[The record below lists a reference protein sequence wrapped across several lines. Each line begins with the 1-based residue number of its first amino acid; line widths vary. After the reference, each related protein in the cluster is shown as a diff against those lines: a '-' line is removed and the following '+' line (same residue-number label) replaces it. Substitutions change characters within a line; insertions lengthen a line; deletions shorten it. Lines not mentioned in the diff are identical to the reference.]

1 MHFELLQELVAI
13 FMISI
18 VVILICSKFKI
29 PSIVALLLA
38 GIICGPSALK
48 LVNNSEAANI
58 MAEVGVALLL
68 FTIGMEL
75 SLKDLARIKR
85 PLLIGGFGQ
94 MTFTILLITG
104 IFFMVIPWQQA
115 VAFGCLVTLS
125 STAIV
130 LSLFQQ
136 KAQSDSPHGRIC
148 LAILIFQDL
157 IIVPIML
164 IFPLL
169 SGELDISFEESLLSL
184 LKNSLIIVGV
194 VLFGKFV
201 LPKLMFAVVKTRSR
215 ELMLMTT
222 LGFCFSVALIT
233 ASIGLSLSLGA
244 FIAGL
249 LLAESE
255 YSLSVM
261 ENVLP
266 FKEIFTSIFFI
277 TVGMLLDLDF
287 FVHHIFLV
295 LFVAVLIFVTK
306 FTTIIPVIKMTGYSM
321 RTALISAFSLSQI
334 GEFSFVLAGH
344 AVSFKLMTDD
354 GYQVF
359 LAASI
364 LTMLLT
370 PYFIN
375 NAPKFSSV
383 ILNRFFKKY
392 EQETEEALP
401 EKSNDFKDH
410 IIIIG
415 FGIGGKNLAKV
426 AKESGIAY
434 AISELNP
441 DTVKRYKATEP
452 IIHGDASYP
461 LILEHLGVEKARVL
475 AIMIPDPTG
484 SRAIISHAKKM
495 NPRIHIVVRTRFFSE
510 IASLK
515 ELGAD
520 DVIPEEFETSIEV
533 FAKVL
538 NYFLIPKQQIEQ
550 YIQQIR
556 NEVYSGTRT
565 TEIKSNLQNIKNDLP
580 NLQFASLKIETGA
593 KLLGTKLGDG
603 ILRNTYKVNV
613 VAIHRGTE
621 DITELSPQTEF
632 FENDILYLFGTQE
645 AIINVQEVFLKPE
658 RNTQQENI

>member
-1 MHFELLQELVAI
+1 MHFAFLQELVAL

-18 VVILICSKFKI
+18 VVILICAKFKI

-48 LVNNSEAANI
+48 LVSEAEAVNI

-75 SLKDLARIKR
+75 SLKELARIKR

-94 MTFTILLITG
+94 MSFTVLIITALFSLA
-104 IFFMVIPWQQA
+104 ITWQEA

-136 KAQSDSPHGRIC
+136 KAQSDSPQGRIC

-157 IIVPIML
+157 IIVPMML
-164 IFPLL
+164 LFPLL
-169 SGELDISFEESLLSL
+169 SGKLQLSL
-184 LKNSLIIVGV
+184 QEGLITLGKNSLVILGI
-194 VLFGKFV
+194 VLFGKFI

-222 LGFCFSVALIT
+222 LGFCFLVALIT

-249 LLAESE
+249 LLSESE
-255 YSLSVM
+255 YSISVM

-266 FKEIFTSIFFI
+266 FKEVFTSIFFVS
-277 TVGMLLDLDF
+277 VGMLLNLEF
-287 FVHHIFLV
+287 FVSHILIV
-295 LFVAVLIFVTK
+295 LFVAAV
-306 FTTIIPVIKMTGYSM
+306 IIAVKLVSLVPVVKLTGYSM
-321 RTALISAFSLSQI
+321 RTAIIAAFSMAQI

-344 AVSFKLMTDD
+344 ALELHLMNED
-354 GYQVF
+354 GYQAF

-364 LTMLLT
+364 ITMILT

-375 NAPKFSSV
+375 SGPLFAKV
-383 ILNRFFKKY
+383 LLTRYFKKY
-392 EQETEEALP
+392 ENEQEDALP
-401 EKSNDFKDH
+401 EKHNNLADH

-426 AKESGIAY
+426 AKESGIPY
-434 AISELNP
+434 IISELNP
-441 DTVKRYKATEP
+441 DTVKRYKNTEP
-452 IIHGDASYP
+452 IYHGDASYP
-461 LILEHLGVEKARVL
+461 LVLEHLGVEKARVL
-475 AIMIPDPTG
+475 AIMVSDPVG
-484 SRAIISHAKKM
+484 SRAIISNAKKL
-495 NPRIHIVVRTRFFSE
+495 NPRLYVVVRTRFLSE
-510 IASLK
+510 ITGLK
-515 ELGAD
+515 QLGAN
-520 DVIPEEFETSIEV
+520 DVVPEEFETSIEV

-538 NYFLIPKQQIEQ
+538 NHYLIPMQQIQE

-556 NEVYSGTRT
+556 EDVYSGVRSSVLGSSLQS
-565 TEIKSNLQNIKNDLP
+565 IKDSLP
-580 NLQFASLKIETGA
+580 NLQFASIKIETGSRLA
-593 KLLGTKLGDG
+593 GTKLGDG
-603 ILRNTYKVNV
+603 ILRGQYKVNV
-613 VAIHRGTE
+613 AGIHRGTE
-621 DITELSPQTEF
+621 DITELTPQTEF
-632 FENDILYLFGTQE
+632 CAEDIVYLFGTQE
-645 AIINVQEVFLKPE
+645 ALIHVQEIFCTPKTDPG
-658 RNTQQENI
+658 QA

>member
-1 MHFELLQELVAI
+1 MHFEFLQELVAI

-48 LVNNSEAANI
+48 LVSNTEAANL

-94 MTFTILLITG
+94 MTFTILLITA
-104 IFFMVIPWQQA
+104 IFSFVVRWQNA

-136 KAQSDSPHGRIC
+136 KAQADSPHGRIC

-164 IFPLL
+164 LFPLL
-169 SGELDISFEESLLSL
+169 SGKLELSLQESLISL
-184 LKNSLIIVGV
+184 GKNSLVIIGI

-201 LPKLMFAVVKTRSR
+201 LPRLMFAVVKTRSR

-222 LGFCFSVALIT
+222 LGFCFLVALIT

-255 YSLSVM
+255 YSISIM

-277 TVGMLLDLDF
+277 TVGMLLNLEF
-287 FVHHIFLV
+287 FVSHIFMV
-295 LFVAVLIFVTK
+295 LFVAVVIFVIK
-306 FTTIIPVIKMTGYSM
+306 FATIIPVIKMTGYSM
-321 RTALISAFSLSQI
+321 RTALISAFSMSQI

-344 AVSFKLMTDD
+344 AVAFHLMDSD
-354 GYQVF
+354 GYQTF

-375 NAPKFSSV
+375 NAPQFSTA
-383 ILNRFFKKY
+383 ILRRCFKKY
-392 EQETEEALP
+392 ENETEDVLP
-401 EKSNDFKDH
+401 EKHTEFKDH

-415 FGIGGKNLAKV
+415 FGIGGKSLAKV
-426 AKESGIAY
+426 AKESGISY
-434 AISELNP
+434 VISELNP
-441 DTVKRYKATEP
+441 DTVKRYKNIEP
-452 IIHGDASYP
+452 IFHGDASYP
-461 LILEHLGVEKARVL
+461 LVLEHLGVEKARVL
-475 AIMIPDPTG
+475 AIMVSDPMG
-484 SRAIISHAKKM
+484 SRAIITNAKKY
-495 NPRIHIVVRTRFFSE
+495 NPRLHIVVRTRFLSE
-510 IASLK
+510 IANLK
-515 ELGAD
+515 QIGAD

-538 NYFLIPKQQIEQ
+538 NYFLIPRQQIEQ

-556 NEVYSGTRT
+556 KEVYSGART
-565 TEIKSNLQNIKNDLP
+565 TEISSNLQAIKNELP
-580 NLQFASLKIETGA
+580 NLQFASIKIEPRA
-593 KLLGTKLGDG
+593 KLIGTKLGDG
-603 ILRNTYKVNV
+603 ILRNQYKVNV
-613 VAIHRGTE
+613 VAIHHGAE
-621 DITELSPQTEF
+621 DITELNAQTEF
-632 FENDILYLFGTQE
+632 FEDDIIYLFGTQE
-645 AIINVQEVFLKPE
+645 AIISVQEVFLSPKE
-658 RNTQQENI
+658 EQ

>member
-1 MHFELLQELVAI
+1 MHFEFLQELVAI

-48 LVNNSEAANI
+48 LVSNTEAANL

-94 MTFTILLITG
+94 MTFTILLITA
-104 IFFMVIPWQQA
+104 IFSFVVRWQNA

-136 KAQSDSPHGRIC
+136 KAQADSPHGRIC

-164 IFPLL
+164 LFPLL
-169 SGELDISFEESLLSL
+169 SGKLELSLQESLISL
-184 LKNSLIIVGV
+184 GKNSLVIIGI

-201 LPKLMFAVVKTRSR
+201 LPRLMFAVVKTRSR

-222 LGFCFSVALIT
+222 LGFCFLVALIT

-255 YSLSVM
+255 YSISIM

-277 TVGMLLDLDF
+277 TVGMLLNLEF
-287 FVHHIFLV
+287 FVSHIFMV
-295 LFVAVLIFVTK
+295 LFVAVVIFVIK

-321 RTALISAFSLSQI
+321 RTALISAFSMSQI

-344 AVSFKLMTDD
+344 AVAFHLMDSD
-354 GYQVF
+354 GYQTF

-375 NAPKFSSV
+375 NAPQFSTA
-383 ILNRFFKKY
+383 ILRRCFKKY
-392 EQETEEALP
+392 ENETEDVLP
-401 EKSNDFKDH
+401 EKHTEFKDH

-415 FGIGGKNLAKV
+415 FGIGGKSLAKV
-426 AKESGIAY
+426 ARESGISY

-441 DTVKRYKATEP
+441 DTVKRYKNIEP
-452 IIHGDASYP
+452 IFHGDASYP
-461 LILEHLGVEKARVL
+461 LVLEHLGVERARVL
-475 AIMIPDPTG
+475 AIMVSDPMG
-484 SRAIISHAKKM
+484 SRAIITNAKKY
-495 NPRIHIVVRTRFFSE
+495 NPRLHIVVRTRFLSE
-510 IASLK
+510 IANLK
-515 ELGAD
+515 QIGAD

-538 NYFLIPKQQIEQ
+538 NYFLIPRQQIEQ

-556 NEVYSGTRT
+556 KEVYSGART
-565 TEIKSNLQNIKNDLP
+565 TEISSNLQAIKNELP
-580 NLQFASLKIETGA
+580 NLQFASIKIEAGA
-593 KLLGTKLGDG
+593 KLIGTKLGDG
-603 ILRNTYKVNV
+603 ILRNQYKVNV
-613 VAIHRGTE
+613 VAIHRGAE
-621 DITELSPQTEF
+621 DITELNAQTEF
-632 FENDILYLFGTQE
+632 FEDDIIYLFGTQE
-645 AIINVQEVFLKPE
+645 AIISVQEVFLSPKE
-658 RNTQQENI
+658 EQ

>member
-1 MHFELLQELVAI
+1 MHFEFLQELVAI

-48 LVNNSEAANI
+48 LVSNIEAANL

-94 MTFTILLITG
+94 MTFTILLITA
-104 IFFMVIPWQQA
+104 IFSFVVRWQNA

-136 KAQSDSPHGRIC
+136 KAQADSPHGRIC

-164 IFPLL
+164 LFPLL
-169 SGELDISFEESLLSL
+169 SGKLELSFQESLISL
-184 LKNSLIIVGV
+184 GKNSLVIIGI
-194 VLFGKFV
+194 VLFGKFI
-201 LPKLMFAVVKTRSR
+201 LPRLMFAVVKTRSR

-222 LGFCFSVALIT
+222 LGFCFLVALIT

-255 YSLSVM
+255 YSISIM

-277 TVGMLLDLDF
+277 TVGMLLNLEF
-287 FVHHIFLV
+287 FASHIFMV
-295 LFVAVLIFVTK
+295 LFVAVIIFVIK

-321 RTALISAFSLSQI
+321 RTALISAFSMSQI

-344 AVSFKLMTDD
+344 ALTFHLMDSD
-354 GYQVF
+354 GYQTF

-364 LTMLLT
+364 LTMLFT

-375 NAPKFSSV
+375 NAPKFSTV
-383 ILNRFFKKY
+383 ILRRCFKKY
-392 EQETEEALP
+392 EYETEDTLP
-401 EKSNDFKDH
+401 EKHSEFKDH

-415 FGIGGKNLAKV
+415 FGIGGKSLAKV
-426 AKESGIAY
+426 AKESGISY
-434 AISELNP
+434 VISELNP
-441 DTVKRYKATEP
+441 DTVKRYKNIEP
-452 IIHGDASYP
+452 IFHGDASYP
-461 LILEHLGVEKARVL
+461 LVLEHLGVEKARVL
-475 AIMIPDPTG
+475 AIMVSDPMG
-484 SRAIISHAKKM
+484 SRAIITNAKKY
-495 NPRIHIVVRTRFFSE
+495 NPRLHIVVRTRFLSE
-510 IASLK
+510 IANLK
-515 ELGAD
+515 QIGAD

-538 NYFLIPKQQIEQ
+538 NYFLIPRQQIEQ

-556 NEVYSGTRT
+556 KEVYSGART
-565 TEIKSNLQNIKNDLP
+565 TEISSNLQDIKNELP
-580 NLQFASLKIETGA
+580 NLQFASLKIEANA
-593 KLLGTKLGDG
+593 KLIGTKLGDG
-603 ILRNTYKVNV
+603 ILRNQYKVNV
-613 VAIHRGTE
+613 VAVHRGTE
-621 DITELSPQTEF
+621 DITELNAQTEF
-632 FENDILYLFGTQE
+632 FEDDIIYLFGTQE
-645 AIINVQEVFLKPE
+645 AIISVQEVFLSP
-658 RNTQQENI
+658 QA

>member
-1 MHFELLQELVAI
+1 MHFEFLQELVAL

-18 VVILICSKFKI
+18 VVILICAKFKI

-38 GIICGPSALK
+38 GILCGPSALK
-48 LVNNSEAANI
+48 LVSEAEAVNI
-58 MAEVGVALLL
+58 MADVGVALLL

-75 SLKDLARIKR
+75 SLKELARIKR

-104 IFFMVIPWQQA
+104 LFFLFIPWQNA

-157 IIVPIML
+157 IIVPMML
-164 IFPLL
+164 LFPLL
-169 SGELDISFEESLLSL
+169 SGKLEISLQEGLIMLG
-184 LKNSLIIVGV
+184 KNSLILIGI

-201 LPKLMFAVVKTRSR
+201 LPRLMFMVVKTRSR

-222 LGFCFSVALIT
+222 LGFCFMVALIT

-266 FKEIFTSIFFI
+266 FKEVFTSIFFVS
-277 TVGMLLDLDF
+277 VGMLLNLDYF
-287 FVHHIFLV
+287 FSNILVV
-295 LFVAVLIFVTK
+295 LFVAFLIIAIKV
-306 FTTIIPVIKMTGYSM
+306 ISLVPVVKLTGYSM
-321 RTALISAFSLSQI
+321 RTAIISALSMAQI

-344 AVSFKLMTDD
+344 ALALNLMDSN
-354 GYQVF
+354 GYQTF

-364 LTMLLT
+364 ITMVLT
-370 PYFIN
+370 PYFIDYSTPI
-375 NAPKFSSV
+375 AK
-383 ILNRFFKKY
+383 LLLTKYFKKY
-392 EQETEEALP
+392 EHEQEENIP
-401 EKSNDFKDH
+401 EKQSTLNDH

-426 AKESGIAY
+426 AKESGISY
-434 AISELNP
+434 VISELNP
-441 DTVKRYKATEP
+441 DTVKRYKNTEP
-452 IIHGDASYP
+452 IHHGDASYP
-461 LILEHLGVEKARVL
+461 LVLEHLGVEKARVL
-475 AIMIPDPTG
+475 AIMVSDPTG
-484 SRAIISHAKKM
+484 SRAIISNAKRL
-495 NPRIHIVVRTRFFSE
+495 NPRLHIVVRTRFLSE

-515 ELGAD
+515 ELGAN
-520 DVIPEEFETSIEV
+520 DVVPEEFETSIEV

-538 NYFLIPKQQIEQ
+538 NHYLIPRQQIES

-556 NEVYSGTRT
+556 EDVYSGVR
-565 TEIKSNLQNIKNDLP
+565 SLDFRNSLQSITDNLP
-580 NLQFASLKIETGA
+580 NLQFVSLIVEPNSKIA
-593 KLLGTKLGDG
+593 KTKLGEG
-603 ILRNTYKVNV
+603 ILRNIYKVSV
-613 VAIHRGTE
+613 AAIHRGQQDIVTLNPETE
-621 DITELSPQTEF
+621 ILEGDIV
-632 FENDILYLFGTQE
+632 YLFGTQDD
-645 AIINVQEVFLKPE
+645 IIKVQEVFLAP
-658 RNTQQENI
+658 TQK

>member
-1 MHFELLQELVAI
+1 MHFEFLQELVAL

-48 LVNNSEAANI
+48 LVSEPDVVNI

-75 SLKDLARIKR
+75 SLKELARIRR

-94 MTFTILLITG
+94 MALTLIIITALFSFA
-104 IFFMVIPWQQA
+104 ITWQEA

-136 KAQSDSPHGRIC
+136 KAQSDSPQGRIC

-157 IIVPIML
+157 IIVPMML
-164 IFPLL
+164 LFPLL
-169 SGELDISFEESLLSL
+169 SGKLELSLQESLLTL
-184 LKNSLIIVGV
+184 GKNSLVILGII
-194 VLFGKFV
+194 LFGKFI

-222 LGFCFSVALIT
+222 LGFCFMVALIT

-249 LLAESE
+249 LLSESE
-255 YSLSVM
+255 YSISVM

-266 FKEIFTSIFFI
+266 FKEVFTSIFFI
-277 TVGMLLDLDF
+277 SVGMLLNLDYF
-287 FVHHIFLV
+287 ISHIFIV
-295 LFVAVLIFVTK
+295 LFVAA
-306 FTTIIPVIKMTGYSM
+306 IIIAVKIISLVPVVKIAGSSM
-321 RTALISAFSLSQI
+321 RTAIISAFSMAQI

-344 AVSFKLMTDD
+344 ALALNLMDEN
-354 GYQVF
+354 GYQTF

-364 LTMLLT
+364 ITMTLT

-375 NAPKFSSV
+375 NAPKFAK
-383 ILNRFFKKY
+383 ILLTRYLKKY
-392 EQETEEALP
+392 ENEQEDVSP
-401 EKSNDFKDH
+401 EKHNDFSDH

-426 AKESGIAY
+426 AKESGISY
-434 AISELNP
+434 VISELNP
-441 DTVKRYKATEP
+441 DTVKRYKNTEP
-452 IIHGDASYP
+452 IFHGDASYP
-461 LILEHLGVEKARVL
+461 LVLEHLNVKKARVL
-475 AIMIPDPTG
+475 AIMVTDPVG
-484 SRAIISHAKKM
+484 SRAIISNAKKL
-495 NPRIHIVVRTRFFSE
+495 NPSLHIVVRTRFLSE
-510 IASLK
+510 IPSLK
-515 ELGAD
+515 QLGAN
-520 DVIPEEFETSIEV
+520 DVIPEEFETSIEA

-538 NYFLIPKQQIEQ
+538 NHYLVPLQQIQ
-550 YIQQIR
+550 KYIQQIR
-556 NEVYSGTRT
+556 EEVYSGVRSVDMG
-565 TEIKSNLQNIKNDLP
+565 SNLQSIKDNLP
-580 NLQFASLKIETGA
+580 NLQFAGIKVEQNCTIA
-593 KLLGTKLGDG
+593 GTKLGDG
-603 ILRNTYKVNV
+603 ILRSRYKVNV
-613 VAIHRGTE
+613 AGIHRNGK
-621 DITELSPQTEF
+621 DITELSAESQF
-632 FENDILYLFGTQE
+632 FADDIVYLFGTQE
-645 AIINVQEVFLKPE
+645 AIIHVQEVFTAQK
-658 RNTQQENI
+658 